1 MIITTPLIENHTSRF
16 VGGGHQPEGHMLDYH
31 GSIGKTGITS
41 STITRYVTIEK
52 EKKKREKVL
61 LFFRLSRD
69 LKRNSDLKSLA
80 GYGLHI

>member
-52 EKKKREKVL
+52 EKKKRESSP
-61 LFFRLSRD
+61 FFQVEQGSETKFRSKIFGRIWIT
-69 LKRNSDLKSLA
+69 
-80 GYGLHI
+80 Y